1 MRNKEKDAA
10 QMAIKRRDFLAK
22 AYELFAKKNIES
34 VTMAE
39 ITRECGYGTM
49 TDDLPLFQDEAAA
62 CSSCRRVDM
71 GAGHQGELGIQT
83 GSGF

>member
-34 VTMAE
+34 VTMVEVA
-39 ITRECGYGTM
+39 RESLLWHDY
-49 TDDLPLFQDEAAA
+49 AY
-62 CSSCRRVDM
+62 
-71 GAGHQGELGIQT
+71 
-83 GSGF
+83 

>member
-39 ITRECGYGTM
+39 ITRE
-49 TDDLPLFQDEAAA
+49 
-62 CSSCRRVDM
+62 
-71 GAGHQGELGIQT
+71 
-83 GSGF
+83 

>member
-1 MRNKEKDAA
+1 MPFFRESARSVYMRNKEKDAA

-49 TDDLPLFQDEAAA
+49 TLYRSL
-62 CSSCRRVDM
+62 
-71 GAGHQGELGIQT
+71 
-83 GSGF
+83 